1 MPEQLNGKQKS
12 YLNEENIYITKTTP
26 LHVVKLFKEQF
37 IKDFSLFLK
46 LRHEELMDGGRMVL
60 TIYGRKSEDPY
71 IGDVNDIF
79 GLLGKSLQ
87 SLVAEV
93 IYSFDPI
100 LFYLSYETLT

>member
-1 MPEQLNGKQKS
+1 
-12 YLNEENIYITKTTP
+12 
-26 LHVVKLFKEQF
+26 
-37 IKDFSLFLK
+37 
-46 LRHEELMDGGRMVL
+46 MVL